1 MISLRKAELEEAEK
15 ILEFYRKVIDSIK
28 DSEFRPKWNESYPN
42 LEFIKTSIE
51 KDELYVCTKDDM
63 IIACAVLNNRF
74 DPEYEDVNWNVNAK
88 SDEIIIIHTFAVFTE
103 LAGNGIGKEV
113 FTQIKDNAIKD
124 GKKTIRIDII
134 DGNIGA
140 QKVFEKFG
148 FEYVDCVEFFHP
160 IAGMEKFLLYDLD
173 LNEK

>member
-1 MISLRKAELEEAEK
+1 MILSRT
-15 ILEFYRKVIDSIK
+15 VNSGQ
-28 DSEFRPKWNESYPN
+28 WNESYPN

-51 KDELYVCTKDDM
+51 KEEMHIGTKDED
-63 IIACAVLNNRF
+63 IISCIVLNSHF
-74 DPEYEDVNWNVNAK
+74 EPEYEDINWNVNAEP
-88 SDEIIIIHTFAVFTE
+88 DEIIVIHTFAVSPAS
-103 LAGNGIGKEV
+103 AGKGIGKEI
-113 FTQIKDNAIKD
+113 FGLIKDNAIKY